1 MGLEGEVFKKI
12 RLNCH
17 VLEKLGRME
26 SEKEEKSGAGCFA
39 VEESKVES

>member
-1 MGLEGEVFKKI
+1 MLKNI

-17 VLEKLGRME
+17 VLDKLRRME